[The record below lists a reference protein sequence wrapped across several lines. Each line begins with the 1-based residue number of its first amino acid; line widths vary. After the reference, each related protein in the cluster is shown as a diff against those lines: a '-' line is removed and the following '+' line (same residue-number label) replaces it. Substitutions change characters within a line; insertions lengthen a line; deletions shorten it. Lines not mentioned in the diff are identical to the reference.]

1 MAEEQHGT
9 SLNYNREYTRWGI
22 SAFQKIVNGI
32 TATITTITELTNGTQ
47 KTQVVDESGNAIGST
62 NNSLNINDT
71 TTNKPVEVGGNI
83 ESIANNASGINYA
96 STGILNRFGDVENF
110 PLSNTLLGRLQSI
123 YSQLVDLYIKTLTN
137 NSLLVSNPVTLLANY
152 SSPEDGAVVYASSAT
167 LTASGFAFTV
177 DSTNCNVM
185 SVHVTNLAGT
195 VTKYVNGHN
204 GISLSATANVIT
216 IAGVT
221 PFLATDT
228 KYRVAIHY
236 QEKAY
241 DVTTDSYKNTIMN
254 PDSSKTVEATSLVD
268 TTNVAATTTYY
279 PSTSG
284 APIAGYRHLCI
295 QGITSGG
302 VTTTIEV
309 TNDPAVSPDWLD
321 ITKSFVELQAG
332 TTATSYVD
340 VSFILEKQMLN
351 IKSFRIKSI
360 TSDASNAVQYSYR
373 LQA

>member
-9 SLNYNREYTRWGI
+9 NLNYNREYTRWGI

-32 TATITTITELTNGTQ
+32 SS
-47 KTQVVDESGNAIGST
+47 SG
-62 NNSLNINDT
+62 T
-71 TTNKPVEVGGNI
+71 TTVSAADGDIISLGAKADAE
-83 ESIANNASGINYA
+83 ATTD
-96 STGILNRFGDVENF
+96 TGTFSLISLFKRLLTK
-110 PLSNTLLGRLQSI
+110 LSSLLGSI
-123 YSQLVDLYIKTLTN
+123 
-137 NSLLVSNPVTLLANY
+137 PVTLIANY

-177 DSTNCNVM
+177 DSANCNVM

-204 GISLSATANVIT
+204 GVSLSAAANIIT

-241 DVTTDSYKNTIMN
+241 DSTLDVN
-254 PDSSKTVEATSLVD
+254 KTVVLNQDSDKYTDPIALVD
-268 TTNVAATTTYY
+268 TVNVAATTTYY

-284 APIAGYRHLCI
+284 ISIDGYKHLCI
-295 QGITSGG
+295 QGVTSGG
-302 VTTTIEV
+302 VTSTIEV

-321 ITKSFVELQAG
+321 ITKSFYELVTN
-332 TTATSYVD
+332 TTGNTSFID
-340 VSFILEKQMLN
+340 VSFLLDSTYSN
-351 IKSFRIKSI
+351 FKSFRIKSI
-360 TSDASNAVQYSYR
+360 TSDATNAVQYSYR